1 MDTSSVTSP
10 VTSSV
15 RSPLTSPPASPAQ
28 PQVQPQLDGALL
40 SRTALLLIACGTLG
54 GVLFAVTYLIEGATR
69 PGYDAW
75 QQAISALSLGP
86 GGWVQQVNFVVFG
99 CLAVISAFG
108 WRMALTPGTG
118 ATWYPILKG
127 MTGIGLIVDGFFSQ
141 DPALG
146 YPVGAVVGSPSAH
159 GLVHNLFAFVTITAI
174 AVSAFILA
182 RRFAAEPRWRWWA
195 VYALATGLLTI
206 VFIAILGALNNHP
219 GAAAGLFERL
229 ATGINTI
236 LSLAIFARLLF
247 DRRARQQSGR
257 ALLPE

>member
-1 MDTSSVTSP
+1 MDTSSA
-10 VTSSV
+10 
-15 RSPLTSPPASPAQ
+15 RSPHASPATSSTQ
-28 PQVQPQLDGALL
+28 PQAPPRLNGALL

-54 GVLFAVTYLIEGATR
+54 GVLFAVTYLVEGATR

-86 GGWVQQVNFVVFG
+86 GGWMQQVNFVVFG
-99 CLAVISAFG
+99 VLALISAFG
-108 WRMALTPGTG
+108 WRTALAPSVG

-159 GLVHNLFAFVTITAI
+159 GIVHNLFAFVTITAI

-182 RRFAAEPRWRWWA
+182 RRFAAEPRWRGWA
-195 VYALATGLLTI
+195 LYVLATGVLTI
-206 VFIAILGALNNHP
+206 VFIAIFGALNNHS
-219 GAAAGLFERL
+219 GAASGLFERL

-236 LSLAIFARLLF
+236 LSLAVFTRLLL
-247 DRRARQQSGR
+247 DRRSSPAVR
-257 ALLPE
+257 